1 LALWLWSE
9 AWLEPNRSVR
19 ILMQGRFN
27 ARKGTSMDR
36 RTLLL
41 GLLGGLA
48 AAPMIVAAT
57 SSVEATPLPE
67 AVAPAYQPL
76 PEPASTVTEADPN
89 AVRADW
95 SQYWRRRRRRFYRR
109 HYRRRFRRR
118 FY

>member
-1 LALWLWSE
+1 
-9 AWLEPNRSVR
+9 
-19 ILMQGRFN
+19 MQGRSN

-89 AVRADW
+89 AVRAEGPIGANTGVVVAVV
-95 SQYWRRRRRRFYRR
+95 STGATIAAAFV
-109 HYRRRFRRR
+109 
-118 FY
+118 